1 MRILII
7 DDDEIFCRLLVEI
20 LEASGIQAIW
30 TTDGLNG
37 YEMLTHAD
45 YDLCIIDVRMPLILG
60 TELAEAIRE
69 DRPQAKII
77 LASAFADEALQDYAR
92 HKGIMPPT
100 PLVCWSSLRCNRSR
114 SSLPCRKTTCP
125 PSSPE

>member
-45 YDLCIIDVRMPLILG
+45 FEVCRINVGMNLCIEPP
-60 TELAEAIRE
+60 A
-69 DRPQAKII
+69 
-77 LASAFADEALQDYAR
+77 ASRGGQ
-92 HKGIMPPT
+92 
-100 PLVCWSSLRCNRSR
+100 LRGAGE
-114 SSLPCRKTTCP
+114 
-125 PSSPE
+125 PS

>member
-1 MRILII
+1 
-7 DDDEIFCRLLVEI
+7 LVEI
-20 LEASGIQAIW
+20 FETSGIQAIW

-37 YEMLTHAD
+37 YEMLAHGD

-92 HKGIMPPT
+92 RKGIMLLSKPFT
-100 PLVCWSSLRCNRSR
+100 ANRLLDAVELALGESIGR
-114 SSLPCRKTTCP
+114 N
-125 PSSPE
+125 